1 MLCQFAVQKK
11 PGKLGFDQNLMRCHL
26 LNCLDTKK
34 IEEFPVKKER
44 RNSEKITCEDAVMVH
59 CSCRM
64 PKTEDDNDM
73 VTCSCCGE
81 LFHNHICVEVPDLCS
96 LQEKWMCNNCSHK

>member
-1 MLCQFAVQKK
+1 MAICCAKM
-11 PGKLGFDQNLMRCHL
+11 PGKLVFDQSLMRCHL
-26 LNCLDTKK
+26 LECLKKKK
-34 IEEFPVKKER
+34 IEEFAVKKER
-44 RNSEKITCEDAVMVH
+44 QNSEKITHEDAVTVH

-73 VTCSCCGE
+73 AACCSCRE

-96 LQEKWMCNNCSHK
+96 LQEKWVYNNCSQK